1 MKADPG
7 NIIHG
12 AQIHIIFPST
22 ARTVTAAAV
31 ITTLSP
37 IFKKVSV
44 IIVDVHLNFII
55 IQQVIYD
62 CRLEYPI

>member
-1 MKADPG
+1 MKVDPG

-12 AQIHIIFPST
+12 AQIHIIFLYT

-31 ITTLSP
+31 ITTMPP

-44 IIVDVHLNFII
+44 SVDV
-55 IQQVIYD
+55 Y
-62 CRLEYPI
+62 LEL

>member
-12 AQIHIIFPST
+12 AQIHVIFPST

-31 ITTLSP
+31 MTTLSP

-44 IIVDVHLNFII
+44 VIVDVYLRI
-55 IQQVIYD
+55 
-62 CRLEYPI
+62 L